1 MDREVDAPE
10 RQCVGRGRVTA
21 LLRGMRRRVGPRRA
35 LRWARRCRDAALPGA
50 APGRAA
56 GAQAPAWARGARP
69 QRPAAARLPGKPSAG
84 AHHPT
89 RARQALPQRAAARL
103 PVPGNCAAVLPYPA
117 PAPGPALAARASSTA
132 SVPRPADPCRERAWE
147 RLAAALTGRRGAGGQ
162 HGVRARRRAAGAR
175 RVRAGAPECGHARLD
190 GGPARRAH
198 PGVPGR
204 PPRGRVGAGLLE
216 RCAPSLANPP
226 QQPAVP
232 ASRAF
237 PVSSRAVN
245 LDLSNGERGATTTES
260 LKACIVG
267 PRASIG
273 RRRGRTGAGPPD
285 KGGPACL
292 WAAGAACECARA
304 GGSRRRLSFPV
315 VPAGLL
321 TTWHAAAEDERRCD
335 CRL

>member
-198 PGVPGR
+198 PGIPGR

-216 RCAPSLANPP
+216 RRAPSLASPP
-226 QQPAVP
+226 AACRPCQARVSGQQ
-232 ASRAF
+232 SRGQSG
-237 PVSSRAVN
+237 PLQWRARCN
-245 LDLSNGERGATTTES
+245 YNGVLES
-260 LKACIVG
+260 MHCRF
-267 PRASIG
+267 RASIG
-273 RRRGRTGAGPPD
+273 RSRGRTGAGPPE

-292 WAAGAACECARA
+292 WAAGAACE
-304 GGSRRRLSFPV
+304 
-315 VPAGLL
+315 
-321 TTWHAAAEDERRCD
+321 
-335 CRL
+335 